1 MAAANGVQLF
11 VTIIAFSLIFSSFD
25 LPISRALKA
34 ISASEDTLEV
44 EDEFVLIQRRMEF
57 EINRDYPGSGAN
69 NRHTPNPPVK
79 D

>member
-1 MAAANGVQLF
+1 MAANGVQLF

-25 LPISRALKA
+25 LPISSAFQA
-34 ISASEDTLEV
+34 ISSSEV
-44 EDEFVLIQRRMEF
+44 EDHEFVFQRRMEF